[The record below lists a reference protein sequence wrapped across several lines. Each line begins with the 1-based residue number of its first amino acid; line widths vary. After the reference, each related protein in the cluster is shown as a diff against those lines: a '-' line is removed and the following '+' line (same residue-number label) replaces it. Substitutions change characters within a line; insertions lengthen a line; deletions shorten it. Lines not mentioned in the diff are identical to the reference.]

1 MLNPSKADD
10 QFDDKTIK
18 RLIFFTKKFGYG
30 GFYVGNLYPKITP
43 HVRELYDD
51 LSHNK
56 KENKRHIR
64 LMIDK
69 SSKIIFAWGKTIE
82 STPKWIQKI
91 VEKPFCFG
99 LNKNGTPKHPL
110 YLKKTTQ
117 LVRFR

>member
-1 MLNPSKADD
+1 
-10 QFDDKTIK
+10 
-18 RLIFFTKKFGYG
+18 
-30 GFYVGNLYPKITP
+30 
-43 HVRELYDD
+43 
-51 LSHNK
+51 
-56 KENKRHIR
+56 
-64 LMIDK
+64 MIDK

-91 VEKPFCFG
+91 VKKPFCFG